1 MGYGTERGGPETD
14 RGIRLSTELFARLE
28 LAVYIALGILL
39 SMTALLALASAMML
53 LWEGVR
59 DWGATNSIFLIIDR
73 LLFIFMLIEI
83 LHTVRVSIRSRVLE
97 CEPFLIVGLI
107 ASIRRVLVITLKS
120 SEVTQETHWSTQSES
135 LFRSS
140 MIELAVLGALILI
153 IVVSIYLLRR
163 GNARSAMEAIDTH

>member
-1 MGYGTERGGPETD
+1 MEQGVPEAD

-28 LAVYIALGILL
+28 LAVYVALGVLL
-39 SMTALLALASAMML
+39 SLTALLALASAVML
-53 LWEGVR
+53 LWAGVR
-59 DWGATNSIFLIIDR
+59 DWGATNSIFQIIDR

-120 SEVTQETHWSTQSES
+120 SEVTQEANWSTQSES
-135 LFRSS
+135 LFQSS
-140 MIELAVLGALILI
+140 MIELVVLGALILI

-163 GNARSAMEAIDTH
+163 GTARGAKETTD